1 MTIYEDPDRQ
11 TYTKKTMTT
20 N

>member
-1 MTIYEDPDRQ
+1 MTIYEDPEQ